1 MGTGT
6 NVTRLVND
14 VDDLLNS
21 TLGAMFGGLL
31 AGEAVSAGCSQDEE
45 CDTAAAWVWRISEKD
60 GKE

>member
-1 MGTGT
+1 M
-6 NVTRLVND
+6 TRLVND